1 MTRSYLLA
9 ALAVGVLVGLAILPN
24 HLGPFHTRV
33 LQLFFFSAGLAVAWN
48 ILGGFAGYW
57 SFGHTAF
64 IGIGAFAAAHVTMRL
79 GTFGPAPWSLIVPV
93 LAGAGISA
101 LIAAIVA
108 YPMLRLRGIYFAI
121 AMLGL
126 GQVFAELVNNI
137 RWFQGGVG
145 VFLPAP
151 VPAGMAPERFFYYV
165 FLGLLAFVFA
175 ISVWVRYSRLG
186 TGLLAIREDED
197 TAGML
202 GVPAERY
209 KVVTFVLSAALVGM
223 LGGAYGHS
231 VGYFTTDTVFRIDF
245 SLNMIVYSLIGGL
258 GTLLGP
264 ILGAAIMLFITNV
277 LLSHLLE
284 VHLLIKGLLVVAI
297 VLIIPRGILGTL
309 AEVWRRSR
317 TGRAQKR
324 SAAEERPAEGRP

>member
-1 MTRSYLLA
+1 MTRSYILA
-9 ALAVGVLVGLAILPN
+9 AVAVVVLVGLALLPN
-24 HLGPFHTRV
+24 YLGPFHIRV

-48 ILGGFAGYW
+48 ILGGFSGYW

-64 IGIGAFAAAHVTMRL
+64 IGIGAFAAAHLTMRI
-79 GTFGPAPWSLIVPV
+79 GTFGPAPWSMILPV
-93 LAGAGISA
+93 LAGAGVSA

-151 VPAGMAPERFFYYV
+151 VPAGMPPERFFYYV
-165 FLGLLAFVFA
+165 FLGLLAFTFA
-175 ISVWVRYSRLG
+175 VSVWVRYSRLG

-209 KVVTFVLSAALVGM
+209 KIITFVLSAALVGM

-264 ILGAAIMLFITNV
+264 ILGAAIMLFVTNV

-284 VHLLIKGLLVVAI
+284 VHLLIKGMIVVAI
-297 VLIIPRGILGTL
+297 VLLIPRGILGTAATL
-309 AEVWRRSR
+309 WQRWRSR
-317 TGRAQKR
+317 GQERP
-324 SAAEERPAEGRP
+324 EEPAPKPAEGRS